1 MTKLIS
7 TKTSKVSTSCKRTRT
22 ESGLQPKN
30 PSVQEQPL
38 SQTKYNEIKNGPI
51 DDWLFQP
58 IEPIDFCIKWLPRKY
73 ELSWG
78 DRRAR
83 ESACCMLSL
92 LTGHATTTWNIYL
105 TYPQR
110 IPNLVKKYL
119 RLIDI
124 IWELKRLL
132 ILPLHSLYQA
142 TIG

>member
-1 MTKLIS
+1 MTQLIS
-7 TKTSKVSTSCKRTRT
+7 GRIENLSTQS
-22 ESGLQPKN
+22 LN
-30 PSVQEQPL
+30 PSGGRQAL
-38 SQTKYNEIKNGPI
+38 SQAKYNEAKNAPI

-78 DRRAR
+78 DRHAR
-83 ESACCMLSL
+83 ESACCMLSYI
-92 LTGHATTTWNIYL
+92 TGHATTTWNIYL
-105 TYPQR
+105 TYPQK
-110 IPNLVKKYL
+110 IPTLVKKYL
-119 RLIDI
+119 RVIDI

>member
-1 MTKLIS
+1 MTQLIS
-7 TKTSKVSTSCKRTRT
+7 TRTSNLSNLVKQTSTG
-22 ESGLQPKN
+22 SGLQPENTSGKK
-30 PSVQEQPL
+30 QL
-38 SQTKYNEIKNGPI
+38 ISQAKYNEIKNGPI

-83 ESACCMLSL
+83 ESACCMLSV

>member
-1 MTKLIS
+1 MTQVIS
-7 TKTSKVSTSCKRTRT
+7 TRTSKLSTCSKRTST
-22 ESGLQPKN
+22 GSGLQPSN
-30 PSVQEQPL
+30 PSVRKQPL
-38 SQTKYNEIKNGPI
+38 LQAKYNEIKNASI

-83 ESACCMLSL
+83 ESACCMLSYI
-92 LTGHATTTWNIYL
+92 TGHATTTWNIYL
-105 TYPQR
+105 TYPQK
-110 IPNLVKKYL
+110 IPMLLKKSL
-119 RLIDI
+119 RVIDI

-132 ILPLHSLYQA
+132 ILPLQSLYQA

>member
-1 MTKLIS
+1 MTQLIS
-7 TKTSKVSTSCKRTRT
+7 TKTSKLSTQVLQTGT
-22 ESGLQPKN
+22 GSGLQPSN
-30 PSVQEQPL
+30 PSGGRQPL
-38 SQTKYNEIKNGPI
+38 SQAKYNEAKNASI

-105 TYPQR
+105 TYPKK